1 MTVISATEI
10 EIRAERLSLPKSAM
24 PQSVFATEGDIIAIT
39 IAPIKL
45 QMPAR
50 RRADLGRNARV
61 ETQPAMAL
69 GASVQPFTRAKVKTS
84 VGKKIFILKYNTSVS
99 YCL

>member
-1 MTVISATEI
+1 
-10 EIRAERLSLPKSAM
+10 
-24 PQSVFATEGDIIAIT
+24 
-39 IAPIKL
+39 
-45 QMPAR
+45 MPAR

-84 VGKKIFILKYNTSVS
+84 VGKKIFISNTIPPFPTVFKEYDFYSLFNNFWKKYLS
-99 YCL
+99 LIDIEM